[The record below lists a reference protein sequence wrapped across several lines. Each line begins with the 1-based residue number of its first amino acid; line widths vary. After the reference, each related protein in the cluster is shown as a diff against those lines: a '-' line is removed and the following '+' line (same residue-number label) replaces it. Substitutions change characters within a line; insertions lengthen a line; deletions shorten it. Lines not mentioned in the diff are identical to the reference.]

1 MSNRNRRLCSLLL
14 CAALLL
20 LMPSAALTADA
31 GVTASV
37 TIGTGLA
44 AKPAAEVEA
53 RWDSGWFMEKASVYR
68 RELALTA
75 MALSGAAYVRD
86 EEQVPCV
93 QTALEAFGFTRVQ
106 SYNAHIPITASDKVA
121 YTFAEQTLR
130 SREGKPLRLAAVV
143 LAISVLLFTTAFAI
157 SEDFRLA
164 MLNLGLV

>member
-75 MALSGAAYVRD
+75 MALSGAPIQPALYGITGHPLPILRIIEPRLGEIDIQHRIVGMPSKDSRRKIPVVVVQNEFHRKTSRKIICTVR
-86 EEQVPCV
+86 
-93 QTALEAFGFTRVQ
+93 
-106 SYNAHIPITASDKVA
+106 
-121 YTFAEQTLR
+121 TFRCRQRHNMQET
-130 SREGKPLRLAAVV
+130 S
-143 LAISVLLFTTAFAI
+143 
-157 SEDFRLA
+157 
-164 MLNLGLV
+164 